1 MRLILMLLI
10 AAGGYHYVSQALSE
24 RPGGTPLPSISTL
37 PSSVASNLPSDN
49 SGQSWMSWLSGMLGS
64 AAHTAREGFDTAT
77 ATLNPQT
84 RAAVDN
90 VTDKVTDKVSGS
102 VHMHGLGS
110 GCGQPDRDGNIKYCF
125 NDEK

>member
-10 AAGGYHYVSQALSE
+10 AAGGYHYVSQALSD
-24 RPGGTPLPSISTL
+24 RPGGSPLPSISQL
-37 PSSVASNLPSDN
+37 PSGVSSNLPSDN
-49 SGQSWMSWLSGMLGS
+49 SGQSWISWLSNMIGS

-84 RAAVDN
+84 QTAVDS
-90 VTDKVTDKVSGS
+90 VTAKVSRRA
-102 VHMHGLGS
+102 HTQGLGS